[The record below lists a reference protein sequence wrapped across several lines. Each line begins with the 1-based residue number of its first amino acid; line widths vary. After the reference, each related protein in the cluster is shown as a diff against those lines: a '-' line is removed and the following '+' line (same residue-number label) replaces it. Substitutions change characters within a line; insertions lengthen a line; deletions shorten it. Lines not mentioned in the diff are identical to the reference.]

1 MLHYSNA
8 STATRKYRN
17 MKARLRTH
25 GGVAT
30 LAKAYSL
37 RCGLRLALGTKPSLS
52 SRFSISRL
60 KYWRGVLKGKRRSQ
74 VLYKIVLTRKKVLC

>member
-1 MLHYSNA
+1 MAPSKPLPNYGKLG
-8 STATRKYRN
+8 TATQKYRN

-37 RCGLRLALGTKPSLS
+37 RCGSRLALGTNPSLS
-52 SRFSISRL
+52 FGFAISGL
-60 KYWRGVLKGKRRSQ
+60 QY
-74 VLYKIVLTRKKVLC
+74 